1 MAGERFLLLGRTLA
15 VRGQEIKH
23 LFDYEMS
30 VDGSLTSNV
39 SSGRM
44 RAMIEQTFSTTVPA
58 TGIGHHAAGVVRPRR
73 KERPRRLRLATVVIL
88 MLAAFLLLV
97 APGLIRERGFDRG
110 ASRVAYQQPVSYTV
124 QSGDTLWS
132 IARRIDPAHDPRPL
146 VDALIAY
153 NDLHGDLQVG
163 QAIYLPAPP
172 R

>member
-15 VRGQEIKH
+15 VRGEESKH
-23 LFDYEMS
+23 LFDYDS
-30 VDGSLTSNV
+30 AVRTSLTSNV

-44 RAMIEQTFSTTVPA
+44 RGMIEQTFPTTVPA
-58 TGIGHHAAGVVRPRR
+58 TGISHHAAGVVRPRR
-73 KERPRRLRLATVVIL
+73 KERPRRLRLALVMIL
-88 MLAAFLLLV
+88 LLAASLLLV
-97 APGLIRERGFDRG
+97 APGLVRERGFDRG

-124 QSGDTLWS
+124 QPGDTLWS

-153 NDLHGDLQVG
+153 NHLDGDLQVG